1 MRLGDSE
8 RHSLGALNADLA
20 SALAILDSTGV
31 YKGCDLSAPLADVP
45 TPWTAMPA
53 WDVDDATPAFK
64 DMAASPLGP
73 APLQPCSGSATFRK
87 ACQGSNTSCATHCPP
102 LWPCLPMIQADETSE
117 KDESHASAELA
128 RAISDCQRD
137 LDASAHE
144 QPESSCAVS
153 YPPRAATITSSKLM
167 LAHPSDDD
175 GMQVYA
181 QRPVTSPLE
190 YSRTI
195 NNAMALRVLYIP
207 LEMHDL
213 LYLADMYPKRGYGG
227 RRCRSCIVQ
236 LMLTEDGGPFPVT
249 MAKSSACRHRRIST
263 GWRAFC
269 VSAGLQV
276 GDRLTFS
283 RGRLPDQLV
292 VAVNKECDV

>member
-1 MRLGDSE
+1 M
-8 RHSLGALNADLA
+8 N
-20 SALAILDSTGV
+20 
-31 YKGCDLSAPLADVP
+31 KGCDLSAPLADVP

-64 DMAASPLGP
+64 DLAASPLGP
-73 APLQPCSGSATFRK
+73 APLQPCSGSATFGK

-128 RAISDCQRD
+128 RAVSDCQRV
-137 LDASAHE
+137 LDASAHKH
-144 QPESSCAVS
+144 PESPCAVS
-153 YPPRAATITSSKLM
+153 YPPKATSITSSKRV
-167 LAHPSDDD
+167 LAHASDNN
-175 GMQVYA
+175 GLLVSA
-181 QRPVTSPLE
+181 HPVTSLLE

-195 NNAMALRVLYIP
+195 SNAMALRVLYIP

-213 LYLADMYPKRGYGG
+213 LYLTDMYPKRGDGG
-227 RRCRSCIVQ
+227 RRCRSCVIQ
-236 LMLTEDGGPFPVT
+236 LLLTENGEPFPVT
-249 MAKSSACRHRRIST
+249 MARSSACRHRRISS

-276 GDRLTFS
+276 GDRLTFF
-283 RGRLPDQLV
+283 RGRLSGQLV
-292 VAVNKECDV
+292 VTVNKECDM